1 MKVNELY
8 WNNLWPFLF
17 EDLINSKSVH
27 RAHMQTC
34 KREVWRLKLRLWRA
48 SWTGELFQSLA
59 KTSYR
64 ASAGNCGHIWPGIDR
79 SQSGCTGGPADARY
93 RAMIWQPTTKTVE
106 QVLESGDSN
115 SEVTPA
121 GYLTGSRWGSDPG
134 AAGMSRDP
142 DGAAQRCEY
151 CDTTCS
157 WAE

>member
-8 WNNLWPFLF
+8 WNNWWPFLF
-17 EDLINSKSVH
+17 EDLTNSKSVH

-79 SQSGCTGGPADARY
+79 SQSGGTGGPADARY

-151 CDTTCS
+151 SDTTCS